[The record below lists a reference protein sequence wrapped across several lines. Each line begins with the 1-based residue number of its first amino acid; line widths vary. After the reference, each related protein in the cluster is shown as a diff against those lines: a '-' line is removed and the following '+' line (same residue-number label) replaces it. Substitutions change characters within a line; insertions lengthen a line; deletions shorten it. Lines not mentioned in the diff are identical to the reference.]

1 MQTHIDLRVEEK
13 DGKLAVR
20 TAYQAPS
27 VIASGVLPFTAS
39 DGTVVDASPSG
50 IPFVTAGNGKVT
62 VFLRTDKCP
71 LPLWDRALL
80 SPVGAAD
87 TRQAARATKAAVS
100 ELRQKL
106 RCARRAECNKA
117 ATGGDQ

>member
-1 MQTHIDLRVEEK
+1 MQTHIDLRVEER

-27 VIASGVLPFTAS
+27 VVTSGLLPFTAS
-39 DGTVVDASPSG
+39 DGTVVAASPTG
-50 IPFVTAGNGKVT
+50 IPHVRSDKGRTA
-62 VFLRTDKCP
+62 VFLRTDLCP

-87 TRQAARATKAAVS
+87 VKQAARSAKAAVA
-100 ELRQKL
+100 ELRRGL
-106 RCARRAECNKA
+106 RGLPR
-117 ATGGDQ
+117 

>member
-1 MQTHIDLRVEEK
+1 MQTHIDYRVEER
-13 DGKLAVR
+13 DGRLAVR

-27 VIASGVLPFTAS
+27 VVKSGLLPFTAS

-50 IPFVTAGNGKVT
+50 IPFVLTGKRGVT

-87 TRQAARATKAAVS
+87 VKQAARSAKAAVA
-100 ELRQKL
+100 ELRHEL
-106 RCARRAECNKA
+106 RGLPR
-117 ATGGDQ
+117 

>member
-27 VIASGVLPFTAS
+27 VVESGLLPFTAA
-39 DGTVVDASPSG
+39 DGTVVAASPSG
-50 IPFVTAGNGKVT
+50 IPFVTAGNGKVS
-62 VFLRTDKCP
+62 VFLRTDRCP

-87 TRQAARATKAAVS
+87 VRRAARATKAAVS
-100 ELRQKL
+100 ELRQGL
-106 RCARRAECNKA
+106 RGEVGRNKES
-117 ATGGDQ
+117 GGER